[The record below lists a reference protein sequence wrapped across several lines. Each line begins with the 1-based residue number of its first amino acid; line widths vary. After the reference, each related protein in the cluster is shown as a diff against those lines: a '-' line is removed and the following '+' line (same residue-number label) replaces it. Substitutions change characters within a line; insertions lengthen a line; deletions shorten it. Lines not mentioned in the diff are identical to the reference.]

1 MKRLIAAVIAG
12 IVIGSTGIGL
22 AASRYKGGEW
32 RKNGVLCIATDP
44 GPHGFTII
52 YDGRG
57 TGPGVVCGLKEKG
70 GKPPSRL
77 VAISNVEI
85 NVLQTKPTRKFLFT
99 TSSR

>member
-22 AASRYKGGEW
+22 AASQYKGNDW
-32 RKNGVLCIATDP
+32 RKNGVLCVGTSA
-44 GPHGFTII
+44 GPHGTAII

-57 TGPGVVCGLKEKG
+57 TGPGVLCGRKGKG
-70 GKPPSRL
+70 GKPPLRL

-85 NVLQTKPTRKFLFT
+85 NVLQTTPTQKFLFT

>member
-12 IVIGSTGIGL
+12 IVIGSTGISL
-22 AASRYKGGEW
+22 AASQYQGGEW

-44 GPHGFTII
+44 GPQGITII

-57 TGPGVVCGLKEKG
+57 TGPGVLCGLKGKG
-70 GKPPSRL
+70 GKSTSRL

>member
-22 AASRYKGGEW
+22 AASQYNGSDW
-32 RKNGVLCIATDP
+32 RKNGVLCVATSP
-44 GPHGFTII
+44 GPHGTAII

-57 TGPGVVCGLKEKG
+57 TGPGVLCGRKGKG

-85 NVLQTKPTRKFLFT
+85 NVLQTKPTQTFLFT